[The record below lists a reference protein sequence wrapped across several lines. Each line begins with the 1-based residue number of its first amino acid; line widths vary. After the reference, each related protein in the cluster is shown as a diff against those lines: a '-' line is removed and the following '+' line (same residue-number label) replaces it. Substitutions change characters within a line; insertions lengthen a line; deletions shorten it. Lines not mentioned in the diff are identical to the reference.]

1 MAQLVWN
8 RLDGTSACGDDDND
22 EGGGGGGGGDDGDA
36 FGRLVTTA
44 TTIFE
49 TAIAIAEPAS

>member
-8 RLDGTSACGDDDND
+8 RLDGASACGDDDND
-22 EGGGGGGGGDDGDA
+22 EGGGGGGGGDGDE

-44 TTIFE
+44 TTIVE